1 MAPSS
6 YDLSCW
12 WDAKPNTHTDTKQ
25 FVTFPF
31 QNFDVSGLML
41 ALTERHSE
49 MPAPSKS
56 AMPVTVP
63 DPDNKPTR

>member
-1 MAPSS
+1 MITSTYS
-6 YDLSCW
+6 
-12 WDAKPNTHTDTKQ
+12 
-25 FVTFPF
+25 PF

-63 DPDNKPTR
+63 DPDNKPTRYFLYF

>member
-1 MAPSS
+1 
-6 YDLSCW
+6 
-12 WDAKPNTHTDTKQ
+12 
-25 FVTFPF
+25 
-31 QNFDVSGLML
+31 ML

>member
-1 MAPSS
+1 
-6 YDLSCW
+6 
-12 WDAKPNTHTDTKQ
+12 
-25 FVTFPF
+25 
-31 QNFDVSGLML
+31 ML

-63 DPDNKPTR
+63 DPDNKPTRYSIRMSERLYHKVLIN